1 MNPFITLTRIQ
12 GKGQIRI
19 NVNSI
24 VLYEQKTYS
33 DSPRKYTYILVQGG
47 QGCTREV
54 EETPEEIDEMIT
66 LAALT
71 IPMPPTPTVIKGA

>member
-19 NVNSI
+19 NINSI

-47 QGCTREV
+47 SGCTREV
-54 EETPEEIDEMIT
+54 EETPEEIDEMISHAV
-66 LAALT
+66 LS
-71 IPMPPTPTVIKGA
+71 IPFTHIKGA

>member
-12 GKGQIRI
+12 KKGPVRI
-19 NVNSI
+19 NVNHI

-47 QGCTREV
+47 SGCTREV
-54 EETPEEIDEMIT
+54 EETPEQIEEMISHAV
-66 LAALT
+66 LS
-71 IPMPPTPTVIKGA
+71 IPFTHIKGA